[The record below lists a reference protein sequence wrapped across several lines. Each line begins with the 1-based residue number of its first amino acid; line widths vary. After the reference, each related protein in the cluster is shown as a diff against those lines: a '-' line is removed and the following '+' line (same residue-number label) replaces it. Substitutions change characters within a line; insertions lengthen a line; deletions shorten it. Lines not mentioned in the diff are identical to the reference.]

1 MYDRRNGRPRQIL
14 VSLLCLWAVGYFAYH
29 AINGKR
35 GFEARAKLI
44 ERSSMLEPQRA
55 RLAAARARLERD
67 VHLLNAVDRDLIE
80 EVAIGQLGF
89 ARPGDRVLIFAR

>member
-1 MYDRRNGRPRQIL
+1 
-14 VSLLCLWAVGYFAYH
+14 
-29 AINGKR
+29 
-35 GFEARAKLI
+35 
-44 ERSSMLEPQRA
+44 MLEPQLA
-55 RLAAARARLERD
+55 RLEAARARLERD